1 MEDREPGGNRI
12 LKLLYFVQY
21 FPPETA
27 AGLTL
32 VKDMIEVFA
41 KRGMDVVVY
50 TPVPTRGVDDKTR
63 EYWKKHKVTKV
74 NDHLVIKRMSLYRE
88 GTAFK
93 QRAIR
98 YFIFSFECIIKGIF
112 VPADL
117 YFLSSGPP
125 SQTLVVGV
133 LRHLTKK
140 RITYNLQ
147 DMFPDSLINAGMT
160 KEDSKL
166 VKIGRWMERVS
177 YKNAHAIITVS
188 DDMLKNVLGKGVD
201 KAKLF
206 MVRNWIDTDEFVPVP
221 REKNV
226 LFDTLRLEREK
237 FYLVYSGNIG
247 YTMGLE
253 FVVQAMERVGEDIE
267 FLIFGEGSDKE
278 KLQKYVA
285 EKGIKNVRFLPFQ
298 DAKLISNVYSIGDMA
313 VISGR
318 KGLSGVSMPSKTWTI
333 MATGTGILA
342 QFDKGS
348 ELDRTI
354 KEAGCGVTVEPGNV
368 EQIAEMIREL
378 AKNKEKCSGYGEN
391 ARKYAVDN
399 ISKEKAIDEYFRII
413 KG

>member
-1 MEDREPGGNRI
+1 M
-12 LKLLYFVQY
+12 KLLYFVQY

-32 VKDMIEVFA
+32 VKDMIEGFA
-41 KRGMDVVVY
+41 EKEMDVIVY

-63 EYWKKHKVTKV
+63 EYFKKHKVTKV

-112 VPADL
+112 IPADAI
-117 YFLSSGPP
+117 FISSGPP

-147 DMFPDSLINAGMT
+147 DMFPDSLINAGMA
-160 KEDSKL
+160 KEDSKA

-188 DDMLKNVLGKGVD
+188 DDMERNVLSKGVD
-201 KAKLF
+201 KKKVF
-206 MVRNWIDTDEFVPVP
+206 MVRNWIDTDEFVPVR
-221 REKNV
+221 REDNV
-226 LFDTLRLEREK
+226 LFDTLHLDRSK

-253 FVVQAMERVGEDIE
+253 YVIQAMEKLKDENIE
-267 FLIFGEGSDKE
+267 LLIFGEGSEKE
-278 KLQKYVA
+278 KLQKLVKA
-285 EKGIKNVRFLPFQ
+285 KKLSNVRFLPFQ
-298 DAKLISNVYSIGDMA
+298 DAKLISNVYSIGDIA

-318 KGLSGVSMPSKTWTI
+318 KGLASVSMPSKTWTI

-354 KEAGCGVTVEPGNV
+354 KSVGCGVTVESGNV
-368 EQIAEMIREL
+368 EKIAETIRSL
-378 AKNKEKCSGYGEN
+378 ATDRETCRKYGEN
-391 ARKYAVDN
+391 ARKYAVEN
-399 ISKEKAIDEYFRII
+399 ISKEKALDEYTRII
-413 KG
+413 QGQKI